1 MKNSGISKEPP
12 PHRNIK
18 LFIFWP
24 NKPDSRLEVAHME
37 EAMKSFFLSAGE
49 GVQEPAIIKLK
60 NIIKTWKSRGPP
72 SWLS

>member
-12 PHRNIK
+12 PPRNIK
-18 LFIFWP
+18 LFIFWT

-49 GVQEPAIIKLK
+49 GVQEPVIIKSL
-60 NIIKTWKSRGPP
+60 NIQMTVQKKIEKSH
-72 SWLS
+72 